1 MGDVDIALRLEA
13 LGDGTG
19 LEEVDG
25 LAGGIERGGVAVLEA
40 DVIEVGIEGHTLEL
54 QYRPGLVSGVALL
67 LGQGLDRRARWTL
80 GVVEDLA
87 GRNDATRGDLTI
99 D

>member
-25 LAGGIERGGVAVLEA
+25 LAAGVERRGVAVLEA
-40 DVIEVGIEGHTLEL
+40 DVIEVRIEGDAL
-54 QYRPGLVSGVALL
+54 QLQNRTRLIGGVALL
-67 LGQGLDRRARWTL
+67 LGQGFDRSAVGPW
-80 GVVEDLA
+80 V
-87 GRNDATRGDLTI
+87 
-99 D
+99 